1 MPKWK
6 KDQKEF
12 VVSVTYHKKRGSQ
25 CYLPKPMLEILGNPK
40 RIRFIVK
47 SKSIEIEAG
56 E

>member
-12 VVSVTYHKKRGSQ
+12 AVSVTYHEHRGSQ
-25 CYLPKPMLEILGNPK
+25 CYLPKPILEILGNPK
-40 RIRFIVK
+40 RIKFIVK
-47 SKSIEIEAG
+47 SKRIEVEAV

>member
-12 VVSVTYHKKRGSQ
+12 TVSVTYHEQRGSQ
-25 CYLPKPMLEILGNPK
+25 CYLPKPILEILGNPK
-40 RIRFIVK
+40 RIKFIVK
-47 SKSIEIEAG
+47 SKRIEVEAV